1 LSHPFNAILFAA
13 VLFAGMLLAQEIG
26 WRVGRRRVSA
36 EGEAAPAS
44 FGAIEGAV
52 FGLMALLVAFTFH
65 GAASRF
71 DARRELAVREA
82 NDIGTA
88 YLRLDLLP
96 PEAQPK
102 LRDLFRR
109 YVDARLEVYRELP
122 DVAAA
127 RQALGRSS
135 ALQEEIWKSAVE
147 AARDRSQATMLL
159 LPALNSMI
167 DITTNRTVALQTHPP
182 FVVFL
187 MLGFLA
193 VACSLLAG
201 YGMAG
206 VPTRSVLHVLG
217 FAAILTVTVYV
228 ILDYEFPR
236 VGVIR
241 IDAYDRLL
249 VDVRASMR

>member
-1 LSHPFNAILFAA
+1 MHITLNAVLFGAGLFAA
-13 VLFAGMLLAQEIG
+13 MLLAQEIG
-26 WRVGRRRVSA
+26 VRVGRRRLA
-36 EGEAAPAS
+36 AGGEAPTGL
-44 FGAIEGAV
+44 GAIEGAI
-52 FGLMALLVAFTFH
+52 FGLMGLMVAFTFH

-71 DARRELAVREA
+71 DVRRQLVVQEA

-88 YLRLDLLP
+88 YLRVDLLA

-109 YVDARLEVYRELP
+109 YVDARLEVYRKLP

-127 RQALGRSS
+127 RAALATAEG
-135 ALQEEIWKSAVE
+135 LQREIWTAAVE
-147 AARDRSQATMLL
+147 AGRDRPQATMLL
-159 LPALNSMI
+159 LPALNAML
-167 DITTNRTVALQTHPP
+167 DITTTRTMALQTHPP
-182 FVVFL
+182 IEVFA

-206 VPTRSVLHVLG
+206 NRRRSPLHVVG
-217 FAAILTVTVYV
+217 FAAILTLTVFV

-236 VGVIR
+236 VGLIR
-241 IDAYDRLL
+241 LDAADQLL
-249 VDVRASMR
+249 VDVRQSMR